1 MSTIARLSLRVA
13 GILALAVLT
22 SVLVVA
28 PVAADEESHAVT
40 PEKEAELALIRD
52 AIERSGATWTANHT
66 SMSWMSKEE
75 LALRCGCEYPPEV
88 RAVLDTLRP
97 NPEDL
102 NRRYPAQWD
111 WRTMSG
117 TTSVKNQ
124 GACGSCWGFAAV
136 GATEANLRLTEGV
149 VYDLSEQQGLDCNAY
164 GSSCDGGWP
173 GAVYELFK
181 DPGAVLESCIPYV
194 ADETTCRQNQC
205 EKVVIIDGYQAI
217 AGNVDS
223 YKAAIMTGP
232 ISTCYTVYE
241 DFDEY
246 DGGCY
251 THTWGN
257 VVAGHCVVIVGWD
270 DTMCDGA
277 GAWICKNSWGSS
289 WGIGGYFYIRYNEV
303 GINSGGHRPLNPHL
317 RRTRLVPTQ
326 YATIQAAVDA
336 SQRGDVIKV
345 AGGTYSGALT
355 LTDYRSIYGG
365 YDPTFTERDP
375 DLHPTTIDAG
385 GSGNVVTL
393 QGANNVV
400 IDGLRITGSGGASSG
415 VYARNSEFVL
425 RNCELYGNYR
435 GVYVL
440 SGSGTSTQGDAI
452 IEYCSVHDN
461 TGSGVVVNSPNN
473 PHAYVLWS
481 AIYDNASNGIYVY
494 GKPTDIVNCTVA
506 HNGATGIDYRSTS
519 GSPIQNNV
527 IANNTGY
534 GIACTSATPV
544 ITYND
549 VWGNTS
555 GQYSGCSGGTG
566 SISQDPMFCDGP
578 NGDVSVHALSP
589 TLNTGFEGA
598 DMGALGIGCPEGPAD
613 LDVAQAGA
621 SLSLSW
627 TPPAWRNEVDHY
639 VVYRDT
645 VMVATTVV
653 GTVDAPATSFVDV
666 TIPGC
671 TPHNYWVSAV
681 DTTGLEGAL
690 SNRVSSELCYAGPE
704 SLSVVYVEGGNE
716 VFWNAAAGP
725 VSYYVI
731 ERGDIVTE
739 PDSLATVP
747 AVVTSYTDTDVGSCP
762 RNSYNYRVLP
772 VYDTGWRGL
781 LSATLGVDPPPMA
794 PVGLTAEWE
803 GSDVRLTWD
812 WNCESDWQR
821 YRVYMDDAPFWP
833 PVDES
838 HVIAF
843 VQDTTYVRPGLTP
856 GGTYFFRVVASDRS
870 LHNSEYSEMAWVGE
884 GQVLSVPS
892 PYGTIQA
899 AINAAAVLDT
909 VEVAPG
915 TYNEAIILKD
925 NVHVRSTGGASV
937 TTITAGAGAVVT
949 GSILHPLAVLDGFT
963 VDGLGGAAYG
973 LSAWS
978 SGLLVKDCVF
988 MRSSTGADLQY
999 GSSPL
1004 MEGNEFAG
1012 NGVGV
1017 ACWDTAEPHLVGN
1030 SVHDNSC
1037 GLRNFGSPGPL
1048 IGGSLAEAND
1058 FENNSL
1064 QIANY
1069 NGGASTVRAEHNY
1082 WGDDCVDP
1090 VWFFGSVDYVPWTDE
1105 THTVVYTECLSGID
1119 GGWRL
1124 DASYNYPNPFN
1135 PTTAISYIVP
1145 APGAEVR
1152 LTVYDL
1158 AGRVVRTLV
1167 EGAEQGGEHVVV
1179 WHGRDDAG
1187 RPVGSGVYFYRLVVG
1202 DESVE
1207 RKMVMLK

>member
-1 MSTIARLSLRVA
+1 MGSVSRLARLVVTLLPLVFL
-13 GILALAVLT
+13 GAL
-22 SVLVVA
+22 LVRT
-28 PVAADEESHAVT
+28 AAAEDEVHAIT
-40 PEKEAELALIRD
+40 PEKEAELAQIRA
-52 AIERSGATWTANHT
+52 AIEASGATWTANHT
-66 SMSWMSKEE
+66 TMSWMSKEE
-75 LALRCGCEYPPEV
+75 LARWCACEYPPEV

-111 WRTMSG
+111 WRTMNG

-149 VYDLSEQQGLDCNAY
+149 VYDLSEQQGLDCNTY

-173 GAVYELFK
+173 GSVYELFK

-194 ADETTCRQNQC
+194 GDETTCRQNLC
-205 EKVVIIDGYQAI
+205 EKVVLIDGYQAI

-251 THTWGN
+251 THTWGG

-270 DTMCDGA
+270 DTMCGGA
-277 GAWICKNSWGSS
+277 GAWICKNSWGST
-289 WGIGGYFYIRYNEV
+289 WGIAGYFYIRYNEV

-355 LTDYRSIYGG
+355 VPDYRSVYGG

-375 DLHPTTIDAG
+375 DLYPTTINAG
-385 GSGNVVTL
+385 GTGNVVTL
-393 QGANNVV
+393 QTVNNVV
-400 IDGLRITGSGGASSG
+400 IDGLRITGSGAASSG
-415 VYARNSEFVL
+415 VYARNSEFAL

-440 SGSGTSTQGDAI
+440 SGTGTSTQGDAI
-452 IEYCSVHDN
+452 VEYCSIHNN
-461 TGSGVVVNSPNN
+461 TGSGVVVNNPNN

-481 AIYDNASNGIYVY
+481 AIRNNASNGVYVT
-494 GKPTDIVNCTVA
+494 GKPTDIVNCTIA
-506 HNGATGIDYRSTS
+506 YNGATGIDYRSTS
-519 GSPIQNNV
+519 GSPIQNNI
-527 IANNTGY
+527 IAGNTGY
-534 GIACTSATPV
+534 GISCSNATPV

-555 GQYSGCSGGTG
+555 GQYNGCSGGTG
-566 SISQDPMFCDGP
+566 SLSQDPVFCDGP

-589 TLNTGFEGA
+589 TLNTGVEGT
-598 DMGALGIGCPEGPAD
+598 DMGALGIGCPEGPND

-627 TPPAWRNEVDHY
+627 TPPVWRNEVDHY

-645 VMVATTVV
+645 MMVATTVL
-653 GTVDAPATSFVDV
+653 GTVNAPATSFVDITV
-666 TIPGC
+666 PGC
-671 TPHNYWVSAV
+671 VPHNYWVSAV
-681 DTTGLEGAL
+681 DTAGLEGAL
-690 SNRVSSELCYAGPE
+690 SNRVNSELCYAGPE
-704 SLSVVYVEGGNE
+704 SLSVLYVEGGNE
-716 VFWNAAAGP
+716 ILWNAAAGP
-725 VSYYVI
+725 VSYYLI
-731 ERGDIVTE
+731 ERGDILTE

-747 AVVTSYTDTDVGSCP
+747 AAVTFYTDTDVGPCP
-762 RNSYNYRVLP
+762 RNSYNYRVRP

-781 LSATLGVDPPPMA
+781 ASTTLGVDPPPLA
-794 PVGLTAEWE
+794 PVGLTAVWE
-803 GSDVRLTWD
+803 GNDVRLTWNR
-812 WNCESDWQR
+812 NCESDWQR

-833 PVDES
+833 PANES
-838 HVIAF
+838 YVIAF
-843 VQDTTYVRPGLTP
+843 VQDTTYVRSGLSP
-856 GGTYFFRVVASDRS
+856 SGKYFFRVVASDRS
-870 LHNSEYSEMAWVGE
+870 LQNSDYSNLAWVGA

-899 AINAAAVLDT
+899 AINAATDLDT
-909 VEVAPG
+909 VDVAPG

-925 NVHVRSTGGASV
+925 NVVVRSTGGASV
-937 TTITAGAGAVVT
+937 TTIVAGAGAVVT
-949 GSILHPLAVLDGFT
+949 ASILHPLAALNGFT

-973 LSAWS
+973 LSALS
-978 SGLLVKDCVF
+978 AGLVVRDCVF
-988 MRSSTGADLQY
+988 TRCITGADLQY

-1004 MEGNEFAG
+1004 LDGNEFAG

-1017 ACWDTAEPHLVGN
+1017 ACWDSAEPHLVGN
-1030 SVHDNSC
+1030 SIHGSSC
-1037 GLRNFGSPGPL
+1037 GLRNFGTPGPL
-1048 IGGSLAEAND
+1048 IGGSLGEAND

-1064 QIANY
+1064 QVANY
-1069 NGGASTVRAEHNY
+1069 NGGVSTVRAEYNY

-1090 VWFFGSVDYVPWTDE
+1090 AWFFGNVDYVPWTDAAHE
-1105 THTVVYTECLSGID
+1105 TAFAECQSGVGD
-1119 GGWRL
+1119 EWRV
-1124 DASYNYPNPFN
+1124 SGSHNYPNPFN
-1135 PTTAISYIVP
+1135 PTTAISYTVP
-1145 APGAEVR
+1145 EPGAEVR

-1167 EGAEQGGEHVVV
+1167 EGVEQGGDHVVV

-1202 DESVE
+1202 SESVE